1 MFSVI
6 ELFFG
11 IGEKKSNLGKQHF
24 QMERKNNSIL
34 NDFFPG
40 QIIGPVLGGLLYQI
54 GGFTLPFA
62 VRARY

>member
-1 MFSVI
+1 MFSDRVASMFSVI

-11 IGEKKSNLGKQHF
+11 IGEEARPLDTEVHRNQEIS
-24 QMERKNNSIL
+24 
-34 NDFFPG
+34 G

-62 VRARY
+62 VCLL

>member
-11 IGEKKSNLGKQHF
+11 IGEDNFGRGKIGV
-24 QMERKNNSIL
+24 STSTIT
-34 NDFFPG
+34 G

-62 VRARY
+62 VCLCRQIN